1 MQVILLPLLNIHV
14 MVNDRTTSKF
24 KQINSPGKSNIFNMR
39 KQFPIQML
47 LFILISIFFCS
58 ATFAQDGATT
68 FKTVCAACHTIGK
81 GKLVGPDLAG
91 VTERR
96 SEDWL
101 IKFVK
106 SSQSLIKSGD
116 KTADSIFQ
124 AYNQV
129 MMPDQ
134 PLDDAKIKEVLAY
147 IHTTASAA
155 PAETVTASGTVA
167 ANQSMPTQKWQ
178 WSDFFTFPNTVLLV
192 MILIMLIIIIAL
204 TRINNRLTEQLLDLN
219 SSDRTFFR
227 K

>member
-1 MQVILLPLLNIHV
+1 
-14 MVNDRTTSKF
+14 MVNDRTFSKSN
-24 KQINSPGKSNIFNMR
+24 QINSFSKFNIFNMR
-39 KQFPIQML
+39 KRFTTQSRL
-47 LFILISIFFCS
+47 LILLSIFFCS

-68 FKTVCAACHTIGK
+68 FKTVCAACHTVGK

-96 SEDWL
+96 SEAWL
-101 IKFVK
+101 LKFIK

-116 KTADSIFQ
+116 KTADSLFQ

-167 ANQSMPTQKWQ
+167 ESQSASVQKWQ

-192 MILIMLIIIIAL
+192 MILIMLIIIVAL

-219 SSDRTFFR
+219 SSDRSFFR